1 MGLVADFH
9 RVKTPT
15 PFELPPPT
23 TRPAARPTA
32 WDWLIL
38 YVGRPLWGFRVE
50 LAALLAVWWCWTRL
64 AAQLG
69 HALALMVLVA
79 MVGGLLAVPAVR
91 RGVGEVAHRARV
103 RRRWAA
109 ACRFAGL
116 ATSSDRI
123 PRIVKHTLVPAGDR
137 LLVRIPAG
145 SSTAALAEAAEQV
158 AVILDVRE
166 VRIARDS
173 DRASLARVT
182 VVRRDPLHTAG
193 PLPWP
198 LLQAPRCSLW
208 LPVPV
213 GVDEDGHWVHIL
225 LPERNVLL
233 GGEPGA
239 GKSGAMALLLAAAAL
254 DPTVRL
260 VLLDGKLVELAFWA
274 GIADR
279 SVGADLAE
287 AVEVLAEVQ
296 AELDRRLLVLLANRR
311 RKITPGLGLPLLLVV
326 VDELAF
332 YVAGPDRK
340 LSVEFAG
347 RLRDLVARGRA
358 AGIVVLAATQKP
370 AAEVIPTSLRDLFGF
385 RWALRCLTP
394 QASDTVLGQGW
405 ASLGYSAS
413 AVDAA
418 DRGVGLLLAEG
429 GMPVRLRACWLD
441 DDQLATLAARAEA
454 LRAVALP
461 SGELPGL
468 AGSGRPG
475 G

>member
-1 MGLVADFH
+1 MADFH

-64 AAQLG
+64 AVQLG
-69 HALALMVLVA
+69 HALVLMVLVA

-260 VLLDGKLVELAFWA
+260 VLLDGKLVELACWA

-441 DDQLATLAARAEA
+441 DDQLAILAGRAET
-454 LRAVALP
+454 LRTGRP
-461 SGELPGL
+461 PPPGELTGPV
-468 AGSGRPG
+468 GSGQPG